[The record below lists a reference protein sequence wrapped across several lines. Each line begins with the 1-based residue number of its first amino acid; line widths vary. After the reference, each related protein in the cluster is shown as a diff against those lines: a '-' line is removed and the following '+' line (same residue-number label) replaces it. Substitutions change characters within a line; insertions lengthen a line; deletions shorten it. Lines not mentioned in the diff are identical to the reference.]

1 MGSWHFTPVAFQILL
16 SDRFLSLSGKN
27 KIHLFYYRAFLPK
40 RKSRGVIIIE
50 TKTSF
55 PLSSLHWNGRG
66 RSKAC
71 WRKTSGKN
79 QTLELALN
87 VLVCLRN
94 SDLCLTKSSNLWAV
108 AEKLVQ
114 ISIAE
119 GLGNA
124 HQPGQI
130 PQQHTLCQGTEAYL
144 SFSRARNYCVRHQG
158 STPGGVRGFWG
169 ISIPDSICL
178 CFVQG
183 AETVSPSEAVSLLR
197 RPQPSK
203 QCQSWDEPKMLWKL
217 AFYKNTGCSAE
228 RPRLN
233 RISLTS
239 RQAQRRNGDD
249 ATVEKVRQT
258 DLSTPLCI
266 FILVRGP
273 RMRESLGL
281 QCDFKRGDAVPGR
294 TT

>member
-1 MGSWHFTPVAFQILL
+1 MS
-16 SDRFLSLSGKN
+16 
-27 KIHLFYYRAFLPK
+27 
-40 RKSRGVIIIE
+40 
-50 TKTSF
+50 KT
-55 PLSSLHWNGRG
+55 
-66 RSKAC
+66 C

-108 AEKLVQ
+108 AEKLEQ

-130 PQQHTLCQGTEAYL
+130 PQQHMLCQGTEVYL

-183 AETVSPSEAVSLLR
+183 ADTVSPSVAVSLLR
-197 RPQPSK
+197 RPQPSQ
-203 QCQSWDEPKMLWKL
+203 QCQVMRWAEDVLESSV
-217 AFYKNTGCSAE
+217 FIRTQTCSAE

-239 RQAQRRNGDD
+239 RQTQR
-249 ATVEKVRQT
+249 E
-258 DLSTPLCI
+258 
-266 FILVRGP
+266 
-273 RMRESLGL
+273 
-281 QCDFKRGDAVPGR
+281 KRGWCNGWKGSADWFEHPALHIHTRARPENARIAGTSVR
-294 TT
+294 L

>member
-1 MGSWHFTPVAFQILL
+1 MS
-16 SDRFLSLSGKN
+16 
-27 KIHLFYYRAFLPK
+27 
-40 RKSRGVIIIE
+40 
-50 TKTSF
+50 KT
-55 PLSSLHWNGRG
+55 
-66 RSKAC
+66 C

-108 AEKLVQ
+108 AEKLEQ
-114 ISIAE
+114 IFIAE

-130 PQQHTLCQGTEAYL
+130 PQQHMLCQGTEVYL
-144 SFSRARNYCVRHQG
+144 SFFRACNYCVRHQG
-158 STPGGVRGFWG
+158 STLGGVRGFWG
-169 ISIPDSICL
+169 ISIPNSICL

-183 AETVSPSEAVSLLR
+183 GDTVSPSEAVSLLR
-197 RPQPSK
+197 RPQPSQ
-203 QCQSWDEPKMLWKL
+203 QCQSWDEQKMFWNL
-217 AFYKNTGCSAE
+217 AFYKNTDCSAE
-228 RPRLN
+228 CPRLN

-249 ATVEKVRQT
+249 ATVEKVWQT

-266 FILVRGP
+266 FILVRGL
-273 RMRESLGL
+273 RMRETLGL
-281 QCDFKRGDAVPGR
+281 
-294 TT
+294 